1 MDEITDPAAKAW
13 FDEWLTSKRRMPPE
27 GPLTPSRKPGY
38 GPRGGRG
45 IGARGQQA
53 LEGGES
59 RRCTKTSKPHLGES
73 LMVGTFNGGQT
84 MRAKQRQPTP

>member
-53 LEGGES
+53 LEGGEPPLHKDKQAPPG
-59 RRCTKTSKPHLGES
+59 RKPH
-73 LMVGTFNGGQT
+73 GGDV
-84 MRAKQRQPTP
+84 